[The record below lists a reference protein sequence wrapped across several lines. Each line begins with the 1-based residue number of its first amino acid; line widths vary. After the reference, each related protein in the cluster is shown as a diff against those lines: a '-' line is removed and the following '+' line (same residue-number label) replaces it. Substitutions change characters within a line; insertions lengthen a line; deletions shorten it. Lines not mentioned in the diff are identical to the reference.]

1 MKRTDFLPLLI
12 AGLVAVLGGV
22 LIRASVRQNLSGKV
36 QDGSW
41 WMILLLLVAGIS
53 LVVFLTYAFASVNS
67 AALAVI

>member
-12 AGLVAVLGGV
+12 AGLMALVGGV
-22 LIRASVRQNLSGKV
+22 LIRVSIRQNLSGKV
-36 QDGSW
+36 RDGSW

>member
-22 LIRASVRQNLSGKV
+22 LVRASFRQNLFSKV